1 MNKTSTFTPFER
13 GLRRILFI
21 LLLLVIAIGCA
32 APPAPLPTAAPPA
45 APQPPAPAAPTSVPA
60 PQPPPATA
68 VPQPQ
73 RGGALVVRFW
83 TGDPPDMD
91 PYLNT
96 SFRSQEFAGFFYSRL
111 LKFNVGSDIQPNA
124 FLPTGD
130 LAEKWDISSDGLT
143 YTFYLRKNAKW
154 QNKAPMNGRAVT
166 ADDVIWSYNRF
177 ITSAVQKTVLTSIVK
192 EVKKIDDTTVAFVLK
207 EVSAPFENTIAQP
220 IFWIMPK
227 EVIEADG
234 DARKRVVGSGP
245 FIFDKFEKG
254 VQVVAK
260 RNPDYYFTGTPYVD
274 ELDLLII
281 PEDATAMAGMRAKQ
295 IDVNGVSQTDRNSLA
310 ATNPEVKFVDYVQN
324 LLYIMYWRVD
334 QPPFNDVRVRQ
345 AFSMALDREEQLKVL
360 SEGRG
365 TWNSAVPAGF
375 GSWWVDP
382 RSPEFGAS
390 GKYFKRDVAAAKQ
403 LLADAG
409 YPNGIKVKMISTLNA
424 YGNTFNQS
432 VELAQKELKDAG
444 IQIDF
449 AAQDYAAYVQSTYLG
464 KFDGGVVVWGLETP
478 VQEPNEYLFNMYHPK
493 GSRNHSG
500 VDDPTLTAM
509 IDKQRVT
516 IDRAERK
523 KILVQIQQYLAEKE
537 YVGISGIGNTT
548 VAYYPWVKDYFYETD
563 YGRGG
568 EVYPRLWIDSSAK
581 K

>member
-1 MNKTSTFTPFER
+1 MFR
-13 GLRRILFI
+13 VRISSMSALPLWQLI
-21 LLLLVIAIGCA
+21 SVLLLLIAAFGCA
-32 APPAPLPTAAPPA
+32 APTAPQA
-45 APQPPAPAAPTSVPA
+45 APQPPAATTAPQAA

-73 RGGALVVRFW
+73 RGGTLVVRFW
-83 TGDPPDMD
+83 TGDPPDLD

-111 LKFNVGSDIQPNA
+111 LKFDVGSNITPNA
-124 FLPTGD
+124 FIPSGD
-130 LAEKWDISSDGLT
+130 LAEKWDVSRDGLT

-154 QNKAPMNGRAVT
+154 QNKLPLNGRAVT

-177 ITSAVQKTVLTSIVK
+177 IKDAVQKSVLTSIVK
-192 EVKKIDDTTVAFVLK
+192 EVKKVDDNTVQFILK

-227 EVIEADG
+227 EVVEADG

-245 FIFDKFEKG
+245 FIFDRFEKG

-260 RNPDYYFTGTPYVD
+260 RNPDYYFTGIPYID

-281 PEDATAMAGMRAKQ
+281 PEDATAVAGMRAKQ
-295 IDVNGVSQTDRNSLA
+295 IDVNGLSQTDRNSVA
-310 ATNPEVKFVDYVQN
+310 STNPEIKFVDYVQN

-345 AFSMALDREEQLKVL
+345 AFSMAIDRDEQIKVL
-360 SEGRG
+360 AEGRG
-365 TWNSAVPAGF
+365 KWNSAVPAGF
-375 GSWWVDP
+375 DSWWVDP
-382 RSPEFGAS
+382 RSPDFGS
-390 GKYFKRDVAAAKQ
+390 NGKYFKRDVEGAKK

-409 YPNGIKVKMISTLNA
+409 YSNGIKVPMISTLNA

-432 VELAQKELKDAG
+432 VELVQKELKDAG
-444 IQIDF
+444 IQVDF
-449 AAQDYAAYVQSTYLG
+449 RAQDYAAYVQSTYLG
-464 KFDGGVVVWGLETP
+464 KFDAGTVVWGLETP

-509 IDKQRVT
+509 IEKQRVA

-523 KILVQIQQYLAEKE
+523 KILLDIQQYLAEKA
-537 YVGISGIGNTT
+537 YIVISGIGNVT
-548 VAYYPWVKDYFYETD
+548 VAYHPWVKDYFYQTD

-568 EVYPRLWIDSSAK
+568 EVYPRLWIDSSARR
-581 K
+581 

>member
-1 MNKTSTFTPFER
+1 MYR
-13 GLRRILFI
+13 VRISSMSALPLWQLI
-21 LLLLVIAIGCA
+21 SVLLLLIAAFGCA
-32 APPAPLPTAAPPA
+32 APTAPQA
-45 APQPPAPAAPTSVPA
+45 APQPPAATTAPQAA

-73 RGGALVVRFW
+73 RGGTLVVRFW
-83 TGDPPDMD
+83 TGDPPDLD

-111 LKFNVGSDIQPNA
+111 LKFDVGSNITPNA
-124 FLPTGD
+124 FIPSGD
-130 LAEKWDISSDGLT
+130 LAEKWDVSRDGLT

-154 QNKAPMNGRAVT
+154 QNKLPLNGRAVT

-177 ITSAVQKTVLTSIVK
+177 IKDAVQKSVLTSIVK
-192 EVKKIDDTTVAFVLK
+192 EVKKVDDNTVQFILK

-227 EVIEADG
+227 EVVEADG

-245 FIFDKFEKG
+245 FIFDRFEKG

-260 RNPDYYFTGTPYVD
+260 RNPDYYFTGIPYID

-281 PEDATAMAGMRAKQ
+281 PEDATAVAGMRAKQ
-295 IDVNGVSQTDRNSLA
+295 IDVNGLSQTDRNSVA
-310 ATNPEVKFVDYVQN
+310 STNPEIKFVDYVQN

-345 AFSMALDREEQLKVL
+345 AFSMAIDRDEQIKVL

-365 TWNSAVPAGF
+365 KWNSAVPAGF
-375 GSWWVDP
+375 DSWWVDP
-382 RSPEFGAS
+382 RSPDFGS
-390 GKYFKRDVAAAKQ
+390 NGKYFKRDVEGAKK

-409 YPNGIKVKMISTLNA
+409 YPNGIKVPMISTLNA

-432 VELAQKELKDAG
+432 VELVQKELKDAG
-444 IQIDF
+444 IQVDF
-449 AAQDYAAYVQSTYLG
+449 RAQDYAAYVQSTYLG
-464 KFDGGVVVWGLETP
+464 KFDAGTVVWGLETP

-509 IDKQRVT
+509 IEKQRVA

-523 KILVQIQQYLAEKE
+523 KILLDIQQYLAEKA
-537 YVGISGIGNTT
+537 YIVISGIGNVT
-548 VAYYPWVKDYFYETD
+548 VAYHPWVKDYFYQTD

-568 EVYPRLWIDSSAK
+568 EVYPRLWIDSSARR
-581 K
+581 

>member
-1 MNKTSTFTPFER
+1 MFR
-13 GLRRILFI
+13 VRISSMSALPLWQLI
-21 LLLLVIAIGCA
+21 SVLLLLIAAFGCA
-32 APPAPLPTAAPPA
+32 APTAPQA
-45 APQPPAPAAPTSVPA
+45 APQPPAATTAPQAA

-73 RGGALVVRFW
+73 RGGTLAVRFW
-83 TGDPPDMD
+83 TGDPPDLD

-111 LKFNVGSDIQPNA
+111 LKFDVGANITPNA
-124 FLPTGD
+124 FIPSGD
-130 LAEKWDISSDGLT
+130 LAEKWDVSRDGLT

-154 QNKAPMNGRAVT
+154 QNKLPLNGRAVT

-177 ITSAVQKTVLTSIVK
+177 IKDAVQKSVLTSIVK
-192 EVKKIDDTTVAFVLK
+192 EVKKVDDNTVQFILK

-227 EVIEADG
+227 EVVEADG

-245 FIFDKFEKG
+245 FMFDKFEKG

-260 RNPDYYFTGTPYVD
+260 RNPDYYFTGIPYID

-281 PEDATAMAGMRAKQ
+281 PEDATAVAGMRAKQ
-295 IDVNGVSQTDRNSLA
+295 IDVNGLSQTDRNSVA
-310 ATNPEVKFVDYVQN
+310 STNPEIKFVDYVQN

-345 AFSMALDREEQLKVL
+345 AFSMAIDRDEQIKVL

-365 TWNSAVPAGF
+365 KWNSAVPAGF
-375 GSWWVDP
+375 DSWWVDP
-382 RSPEFGAS
+382 RSPDFGS
-390 GKYFKRDVAAAKQ
+390 NGKYFKRDVEGAKK

-409 YPNGIKVKMISTLNA
+409 YSNGIKVPMISTLNA

-432 VELAQKELKDAG
+432 VELVQKELKDAG
-444 IQIDF
+444 IQVDF
-449 AAQDYAAYVQSTYLG
+449 RAQDYAAYVQSTYLG
-464 KFDGGVVVWGLETP
+464 KFDAGTVVWGLETP

-509 IDKQRVT
+509 IEKQRVA

-523 KILVQIQQYLAEKE
+523 KILLDIQQYLAEKA
-537 YVGISGIGNTT
+537 YIVISGIGNVT
-548 VAYYPWVKDYFYETD
+548 VAYHPWVKDYFYQTD

-568 EVYPRLWIDSSAK
+568 EVYPRLWIDSSARR
-581 K
+581 

>member
-1 MNKTSTFTPFER
+1 MYHLPMRPMLTP
-13 GLRRILFI
+13 RRWHQIAIF
-21 LLLLVIAIGCA
+21 LLLCVAVACA
-32 APPAPLPTAAPPA
+32 APAAPTQQPAATTAPQA
-45 APQPPAPAAPTSVPA
+45 APQPPA
-60 PQPPPATA
+60 ATA

-111 LKFNVGSDIQPNA
+111 LKFDVGADIAPNA

-154 QNKAPMNGRAVT
+154 QNKPPLNSRAVT
-166 ADDVIWSYNRF
+166 SDDVIWSYNRF
-177 ITSAVQKTVLTSIVK
+177 IKDAVQKSVLTSIVK
-192 EVKKIDDTTVAFVLK
+192 EVKKVDDNTVQFVLK

-227 EVIEADG
+227 EVIEVDG
-234 DARKRVVGSGP
+234 DARKRVIGSGP

-260 RNPDYYFTGTPYVD
+260 RNPDYYMTGQPYVD

-281 PEDATAMAGMRAKQ
+281 PEDATAVAGLRAKQ
-295 IDVNGVSQTDRNSLA
+295 IDINGVSQIDRNSLA
-310 ATNPEVKFVDYVQN
+310 SSNPEIKFVDYVQN

-345 AFSMALDREEQLKVL
+345 AFSLAIDRDEQLKVL

-365 TWNSAVPAGF
+365 KWNSAVPAGF
-375 GSWWVDP
+375 DSWWVDP
-382 RSPEFGAS
+382 RSPDFGPN

-409 YPNGIKVKMISTLNA
+409 FPNGIKVPMISTLNA

-432 VELAQKELKDAG
+432 VELVQKELKEAG
-444 IQIDF
+444 IQVDF
-449 AAQDYAAYVQSTYLG
+449 RAQDYPAYIQSTYLG
-464 KFDGGVVVWGLETP
+464 KFDGGTVVWGLETP
-478 VQEPNEYLFNMYHPK
+478 VQEPNEYLFNMYHSK

-516 IDRAERK
+516 LDRAERK
-523 KILVQIQQYLAEKE
+523 KILLDIQRYLAEKE
-537 YVGISGIGNTT
+537 YIAISGIGNTT
-548 VAYYPWVKDYFYETD
+548 VAYQPWVKDYFLQTD

-568 EVYPRLWIDSSAK
+568 ETYPRLWLDNSK
-581 K
+581 PK